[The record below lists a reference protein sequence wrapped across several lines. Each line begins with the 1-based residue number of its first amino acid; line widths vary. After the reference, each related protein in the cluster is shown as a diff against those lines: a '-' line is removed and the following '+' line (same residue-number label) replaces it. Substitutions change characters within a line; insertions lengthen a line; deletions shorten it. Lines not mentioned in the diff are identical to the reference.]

1 MDAMDAMGLGHI
13 SQTPPAAVKVAAAM
27 MGHWT
32 MEDMKMGFEA
42 IFLVTGGPKVGPWT
56 DPVFEWGEIT
66 DSLHI
71 HGRKWIE
78 NG

>member
-13 SQTPPAAVKVAAAM
+13 SQTPQAAVKVAAAM

-42 IFLVTGGPKVGPWT
+42 IFLQRVVPRWAFET
-56 DPVFEWGEIT
+56 DPVFEWGKIT
-66 DSLHI
+66 TI
-71 HGRKWIE
+71 NGRK
-78 NG
+78 